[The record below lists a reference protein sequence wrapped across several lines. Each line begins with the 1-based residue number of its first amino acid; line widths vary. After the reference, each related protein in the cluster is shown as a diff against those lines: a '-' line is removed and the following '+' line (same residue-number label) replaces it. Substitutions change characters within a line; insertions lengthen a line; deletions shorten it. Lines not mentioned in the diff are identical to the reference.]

1 MKLRF
6 GVAHTHAQRDRQIEV
21 GIEAF
26 ADASRQGLNN
36 KTFVMIVV
44 GGGGGSFGLGLCFA
58 NLLSSS
64 STSA

>member
-21 GIEAF
+21 GIEAL
-26 ADASRQGLNN
+26 ADARQGLNN

>member
-6 GVAHTHAQRDRQIEV
+6 GVSHTHTQRDRQIEI
-21 GIEAF
+21 GKEAL
-26 ADASRQGLNN
+26 ADAKQGLNN

>member
-1 MKLRF
+1 M
-6 GVAHTHAQRDRQIEV
+6 HAQRDRQIEV
-21 GIEAF
+21 GIEAL
-26 ADASRQGLNN
+26 ADARQGLNN